1 MSYII
6 CCILIK
12 DGKEMPKNI
21 DELINL
27 IKNNDTYKFKIK
39 VVANSKINLI
49 DFCEEYIKVKVMARA
64 VDGKANKAIIEYLSE
79 VLSVSKSRISIVN
92 GEKSSIK
99 TIQVKQ

>member
-1 MSYII
+1 
-6 CCILIK
+6 
-12 DGKEMPKNI
+12 MPKNI

>member
-1 MSYII
+1 MLKNIEELI
-6 CCILIK
+6 ELIK
-12 DGKEMPKNI
+12 SNEA
-21 DELINL
+21 
-27 IKNNDTYKFKIK
+27 YKFKIK

-49 DFCEEYIKVKVMARA
+49 DFCDEYIKVKVMARA

-79 VLSVSKSRISIVN
+79 VLGVAKSKISIVN

>member
-1 MSYII
+1 M
-6 CCILIK
+6 IK

>member
-1 MSYII
+1 
-6 CCILIK
+6 
-12 DGKEMPKNI
+12 MPKNI

-79 VLSVSKSRISIVN
+79 VLSISKSRISIVN